1 MILELNGIDV
11 DCIIGERADERNRL
25 QNLRVDVRLDICENA
40 AESDELSET
49 VDYAALTESIRF
61 ALVDAKCKMIERA
74 ARVSCEV
81 CLANPAVRS
90 ATVRFRRFLCRTFR
104 REWQCQPV
112 RTRKGGVECLNP
124 TAKACSP
131 SKCAHRATETTY
143 PAQSE

>member
-90 ATVRFRRFLCRTFR
+90 ATVRVTKFGAIPHLISASAVFSAGRSG
-104 REWQCQPV
+104 ENGNV
-112 RTRKGGVECLNP
+112 
-124 TAKACSP
+124 S
-131 SKCAHRATETTY
+131 
-143 PAQSE
+143 QSGLGKVGWNA